1 MRMAEYDNIELRSE
15 KVQEIIGK
23 APGGIVRNGIGMLT
37 TVLVCLALVACFI
50 PYPEN
55 VTVSVFVT
63 QVDERYVEVT
73 ALVPYRF
80 ITKVHKGMSAD
91 IEFEGYASSE
101 YGLLKAEIEGLEDSI
116 VTVSGDNFFSTK
128 LIIEKKDIELYHLQ
142 VKMKGTASILLSKRS
157 LIDMFS

>member
-1 MRMAEYDNIELRSE
+1 MAEYDNIELRSE

-23 APGGIVRNGIGMLT
+23 APGGIVRDGIGMLT

-80 ITKVHKGMSAD
+80 IRVW
-91 IEFEGYASSE
+91 
-101 YGLLKAEIEGLEDSI
+101 
-116 VTVSGDNFFSTK
+116 
-128 LIIEKKDIELYHLQ
+128 IIESGNRRVRRFYCYGIGRQLLLYEAYYRKKGYRAIPL
-142 VKMKGTASILLSKRS
+142 TSKDERHS
-157 LIDMFS
+157 FNFTFKKKFDRYVFLDFMND

>member
-1 MRMAEYDNIELRSE
+1 MAEYDNIELRSE

-23 APGGIVRNGIGMLT
+23 APGGIVRDGIGMLT

-80 ITKVHKGMSAD
+80 ITKVHKGMSA
-91 IEFEGYASSE
+91 
-101 YGLLKAEIEGLEDSI
+101 
-116 VTVSGDNFFSTK
+116 
-128 LIIEKKDIELYHLQ
+128 EKKDIELYHLQ

>member
-23 APGGIVRNGIGMLT
+23 APGGIVRDGIGMLT

-101 YGLLKAEIEGLEDSI
+101 YGLLKAEIEGLEDSTH
-116 VTVSGDNFFSTK
+116 V
-128 LIIEKKDIELYHLQ
+128 
-142 VKMKGTASILLSKRS
+142 
-157 LIDMFS
+157 